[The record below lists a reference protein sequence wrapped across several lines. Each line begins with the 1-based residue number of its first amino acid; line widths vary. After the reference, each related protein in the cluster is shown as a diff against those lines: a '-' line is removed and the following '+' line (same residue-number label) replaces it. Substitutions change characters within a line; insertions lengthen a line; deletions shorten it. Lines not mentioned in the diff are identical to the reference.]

1 MDRRSSGRPCA
12 GTTQVLR
19 SLGDL
24 RSGTRIRVLA
34 ALAGVVLGL
43 APAAATAARVV
54 IRFNSVAPIDLDFF
68 SPFGGTALVQEH
80 VRIRPIVGPGIVAF
94 LAPWDVTNEGRIF
107 VRGSVHDGIGLF
119 EGGSVTNLSTG
130 HIEGGSDG
138 VFITSCSCTPA
149 EVDNAGRIR
158 GRHGHGVELDVGG
171 SVVNSGVIEGA
182 QSGVFVRGD
191 DAAVTN
197 SGTISGGDGVFLQE
211 NGNVWNQLGGMI
223 VGSDVGLTVLDDAV
237 ILNNGRIAGGAL
249 AIQLGAGDDQLTL
262 GTGSVL
268 DGGVDG
274 SGGSDLISLNG
285 QGTED
290 ASFQNFEA
298 LWMQGTDWV
307 LGGNSTFNTLTVQ
320 SGVLEV
326 TGSLVAT
333 TTVEGGNLKVNGML
347 TGDTMVNPAGTL
359 SGSGVI
365 TGMVVN
371 QGTVAP
377 GNSIGTLHVNGDFTS
392 EAGSRY
398 EVELNGAGQSD
409 LIAATGTSTLNG
421 GTVFVTADDRSTG
434 AGIDYTILT
443 AAGGVTGTFA
453 GLVENFPFLDHR
465 LVYQPTA
472 VLLQGFRNDAEF
484 SQVALCPNQYQ
495 AALGLEAAEDDVSSS
510 ADMDRVVSEMVG
522 QPSIASAQSFLNEA
536 SGASRPDV
544 DYVNLQ
550 SMRAFQDA
558 VTSRSAGLN
567 LDKKTP
573 GIGFAATGGNL
584 TGSGLEAGS
593 AATLA
598 QLAAAPVSA
607 APADGGTGG
616 WLRGIGLFGDRRGTS
631 CPGRGYRYDLGG
643 AAVGID
649 RALTEAFAVGG
660 AFATGYSTTN
670 VQELDDHLRAL
681 HTHGALYGAWTPGYD
696 RDFRVNGAFTAGW
709 IGNDTSRSIMTRSF
723 SRQALGDFGS
733 LAISGALETSVIAAS
748 PGGFAIRPRAT
759 LRYFYLGDDGYTET
773 NADALDLVVQD
784 HDVNS
789 LRSEIGVHVVR
800 RFEAGGGWSLE
811 PAVEALWSYEYLS
824 VSQDIGARFSG
835 SPVSN
840 FEIIGVRPERNR
852 ALLAA
857 GTVARMNESLVL
869 SARYLADLAGD
880 ETVQSVQAGAR
891 IEW

>member
-1 MDRRSSGRPCA
+1 MDRRSTGRPCA
-12 GTTQVLR
+12 EITQLPR
-19 SLGDL
+19 SLGSP
-24 RSGTRIRVLA
+24 RSGTRIRVLV
-34 ALAGVVLGL
+34 ALAGAVLAM

-54 IRFNSVAPIDLDFF
+54 IRFNSAVPIDLDFF
-68 SPFGGTALVQEH
+68 SPFGGTALVLQH

-107 VRGSVHDGIGLF
+107 VRGSSHDGIGLF
-119 EGGSVTNLSTG
+119 EGGSVTNQSTG
-130 HIEGGSDG
+130 HIEGASDG
-138 VFITSCSCTPA
+138 VFITSCSCTRA
-149 EVDNAGRIR
+149 EVDNAGTIR
-158 GRHGHGVELDVGG
+158 GRTEHGVEFEVGG

-182 QSGVFVRGD
+182 QAGVLIQGD
-191 DAAVTN
+191 DAIVTN
-197 SGTISGGDGVFLQE
+197 SGTISGQDGVFLQQ
-211 NGNVWNQLGGMI
+211 NGNVWNQLGGTI
-223 VGSDVGLTVLDDAV
+223 VGSDVGLTVFDDAV
-237 ILNNGRIAGGAL
+237 ILNNGRIAGGTL

-274 SGGSDLISLNG
+274 GGGSDLVSLNG

-326 TGSLVAT
+326 TGSLAAT

-347 TGDTMVNPAGTL
+347 TGNTMVRPAGTL

-365 TGMVVN
+365 TGVVTN

-377 GNSIGTLHVNGDFTS
+377 GNSIGTLHVTGDFTS
-392 EAGSRY
+392 EMGSRY
-398 EVELNGAGQSD
+398 EVEVNGAGQSD
-409 LIAATGTSTLNG
+409 LIAATGTATLNG
-421 GTVFVTADDRSTG
+421 GTVFVTSEDRSTG
-434 AGIDYTILT
+434 AALDYTILT
-443 AAGGVTGTFA
+443 GAGGVTGTFA

-472 VLLQGFRNDAEF
+472 VLLQGFRNNAEF
-484 SQVALCPNQYQ
+484 SQVAVCPNQYQ
-495 AALGLEAAEDDVSSS
+495 AALGLEAAEDDASSS

-522 QPSIASAQSFLNEA
+522 QPTVASAQSFLSEA

-567 LDKKTP
+567 LDKKKP
-573 GIGFAATGGNL
+573 GLGFAATGGSL
-584 TGSGLEAGS
+584 TGSGLEGS
-593 AATLA
+593 AAALA
-598 QLAAAPVSA
+598 QLGAAPVSA
-607 APADGGTGG
+607 APADGATGG

-643 AAVGID
+643 AAMGID
-649 RALTEAFAVGG
+649 RTLTNSFAVGG

-670 VQELDDHLRAL
+670 VQQLDDHLRAL
-681 HTHGALYGAWTPGYD
+681 HTHGALYGAWTPDYD

-748 PGGFAIRPRAT
+748 PDGFAIRPRAT
-759 LRYFYLGDDGYTET
+759 LRYFHLGDDGYTET

-784 HDVNS
+784 QNVNS
-789 LRSEIGVHVVR
+789 LRSELGVHVVR

-811 PAVEALWSYEYLS
+811 PAVEALWSYEYSS
-824 VSQDIGARFSG
+824 VSEEIGARFSG

-857 GTVARMNESLVL
+857 GLVARMNESLVL